1 MTTPYEEVRRK
12 NIEENDKRLKA
23 FNVHSLSQSL
33 RESCSTTSK
42 PSSHLKKGRRFVR
55 PGDLEKAN
63 KKRLRSFSLPHAPP
77 HVTTPPTP
85 PRQLPIL
92 PAPPTR
98 VTTPPATHQE
108 ASPPRFLEDDFSEDD
123 VVEDDVSEDD
133 VVDDDVSEDDDVED
147 VPLPK
152 KKKAGYWD
160 VDVIDE
166 AGHISST
173 RLTVT
178 DMFQNTSDTRRVIT
192 TWNHIHQPVG
202 EAAGLLAGFLGE
214 IARKFVEFPIIF
226 ENWKGISCD
235 KKNEFY
241 DQKIKTKFVVDDGE
255 NKKYILK
262 SIATKWRNAKSRL
275 FKKYYKWDLTLEE
288 NLRNYPRCI
297 DRDNWAAFVQYRR
310 KPKTLEMARKN
321 AANRAKLKLN
331 HSLGTKSIARTQ
343 QELEKRDGRKYSRG
357 EMFAVSHKKSD
368 GSFVNDEAKK
378 KNDQLQAEIAKT
390 HSENEAFVNVF
401 GKEHGGFARS
411 IGLGV
416 TPSQLTTTCSARLT
430 SSSEDNEK
438 MKKMQAEIDS
448 LTEKAS
454 QVDILKEQVA
464 FLMQMH
470 NSKDNQVTK

>member
-42 PSSHLKKGRRFVR
+42 PSSLKKGRRFVR

-241 DQKIKTKFVVDDGE
+241 DQKIK
-255 NKKYILK
+255 
-262 SIATKWRNAKSRL
+262 
-275 FKKYYKWDLTLEE
+275 
-288 NLRNYPRCI
+288 
-297 DRDNWAAFVQYRR
+297 
-310 KPKTLEMARKN
+310 EMARKN

-343 QELEKRDGRKYSRG
+343 QEL
-357 EMFAVSHKKSD
+357 
-368 GSFVNDEAKK
+368 
-378 KNDQLQAEIAKT
+378 
-390 HSENEAFVNVF
+390 
-401 GKEHGGFARS
+401 
-411 IGLGV
+411 
-416 TPSQLTTTCSARLT
+416 
-430 SSSEDNEK
+430 
-438 MKKMQAEIDS
+438 
-448 LTEKAS
+448 
-454 QVDILKEQVA
+454 
-464 FLMQMH
+464 
-470 NSKDNQVTK
+470 

>member
-1 MTTPYEEVRRK
+1 M
-12 NIEENDKRLKA
+12 
-23 FNVHSLSQSL
+23 
-33 RESCSTTSK
+33 
-42 PSSHLKKGRRFVR
+42 KGV
-55 PGDLEKAN
+55 
-63 KKRLRSFSLPHAPP
+63 
-77 HVTTPPTP
+77 
-85 PRQLPIL
+85 
-92 PAPPTR
+92 
-98 VTTPPATHQE
+98 
-108 ASPPRFLEDDFSEDD
+108 
-123 VVEDDVSEDD
+123 
-133 VVDDDVSEDDDVED
+133 
-147 VPLPK
+147 
-152 KKKAGYWD
+152 
-160 VDVIDE
+160 
-166 AGHISST
+166 
-173 RLTVT
+173 
-178 DMFQNTSDTRRVIT
+178 QN
-192 TWNHIHQPVG
+192 
-202 EAAGLLAGFLGE
+202 
-214 IARKFVEFPIIF
+214 
-226 ENWKGISCD
+226 
-235 KKNEFY
+235 
-241 DQKIKTKFVVDDGE
+241 
-255 NKKYILK
+255 
-262 SIATKWRNAKSRL
+262 IATKWRNAKSRL

-297 DRDNWAAFVQYRR
+297 DRDNWAVFVQYRR
-310 KPKTLEMARKN
+310 KPKTLEMTRKN

-368 GSFVNDEAKK
+368 GSFVIDEAKK

-411 IGLGV
+411 MGLEV
-416 TPSQLTTTCSARLT
+416 TPSQLTITCSARLT